1 VDKLSTTTTPLQQ
14 AAELLER
21 CQQLLQATNA
31 EAAAR
36 ATTDAAAHPTTEA
49 VAHPTTEAAAH
60 ATTAARVRRMPTA
73 ELRRDPVL
81 WVAYTRGWDDHAVV
95 YTKSTNVG
103 PKPAVTDRSQSS
115 RRPVQPARTPRP
127 PPMPQSTRLPRP
139 TPQPLMAVLVPRP
152 KSYIPPP
159 QNSWQRRN
167 LSRMREY
174 QGQQKAANPTTS
186 QQYRLE
192 KPAPSTTQPAP
203 GPKSLEATTTP
214 VPEAK
219 TPEVAMPTGQTEA
232 TEQPAT
238 SIPVDMKISPDEE
251 KELLCDMTPRYYP
264 DMGRQSGA
272 RPLHKLSKPA
282 TDPPTHPPEAAGQP
296 PSLFCDWYDDSI
308 QHVCQLDYIIV

>member
-1 VDKLSTTTTPLQQ
+1 
-14 AAELLER
+14 
-21 CQQLLQATNA
+21 
-31 EAAAR
+31 
-36 ATTDAAAHPTTEA
+36 
-49 VAHPTTEAAAH
+49 
-60 ATTAARVRRMPTA
+60 MPTA

-103 PKPAVTDRSQSS
+103 PKPAVTDRFQSS

-152 KSYIPPP
+152 KSFIPPALPATTNVDQKSALRTPAEQTTTAPP
-159 QNSWQRRN
+159 QSSWQRRN

-174 QGQQKAANPTTS
+174 REQQKAANPTTS

-192 KPAPSTTQPAP
+192 KPAPSTTQSAP

-251 KELLCDMTPRYYP
+251 KELLCDMMNVGPPDGVDMECSKSPAPTPRCHP

-272 RPLHKLSKPA
+272 RPLHKLSTSA

-296 PSLFCDWYDDSI
+296 PSLFCD
-308 QHVCQLDYIIV
+308 